1 MKILT
6 NKKINEIDLYT
17 SRIHDRLCNSD
28 LLIHEKA
35 VLLGNIDLIRKICK
49 LSYLR
54 RHNVFPIMPEVKPPK
69 KEECKHVYEIAFNSE
84 IGAFLFCKHCAEIKE
99 LFNNKKTEQTQN
111 YVHISIDELND
122 ICDGAASVKEA
133 KELLI
138 ERMQEGEC

>member
-84 IGAFLFCKHCAEIKE
+84 IGIFLFCKHCAEIKE
-99 LFNNKKTEQTQN
+99 LFNNKKTEQTEATEQTQD
-111 YVHISIDELND
+111 YIHIPVDCLND
-122 ICDGAASVKEA
+122 F
-133 KELLI
+133 
-138 ERMQEGEC
+138 